1 MVETASKEVIRAY
14 WNERSSSYSTY
25 VREEICGPTYRAWKD
40 YLARELATLPA
51 HPASDSQS
59 LPCTEGSSQDGA
71 VRNGAPAA
79 PNEGAPRIL
88 DIGCGPGFF
97 EILLGEAGCAI
108 QAVDASP
115 AMLRQAEDN
124 LASVGL
130 AGTARF
136 QEADAAALPFPGDS
150 FDMIVSRN
158 LSWLMRDLEAA
169 YAEWLRVLRP
179 GGRMLLFDANWY
191 RYLADEKTN
200 ARRLRDQKKNR
211 VEEWSE
217 ESCATNDQ
225 EQRCEDIALKL
236 PSTYLDRP
244 AWDEKILPELGFSK
258 VVVSLGDERELWT
271 ESERAFYGSSPLFV
285 IKADK

>member
-14 WNERSSSYSTY
+14 WNERSSSYSTH

-51 HPASDSQS
+51 RPAS
-59 LPCTEGSSQDGA
+59 SSQALSCAEDASQGGA
-71 VRNGAPAA
+71 AAA

-97 EILLGEAGCAI
+97 EILLGEAGCTT

-124 LASVGL
+124 LASAGL

-136 QEADAAALPFPGDS
+136 QEVDAAALPFPDDS
-150 FDMIVSRN
+150 FDMVVSRN

-179 GGRMLLFDANWY
+179 GGRLLLFDANWY
-191 RYLADEKTN
+191 RYLADEKAN
-200 ARRLRDQKKNR
+200 ARRLRDQEKNR

-225 EQRCEDIALKL
+225 ERRCEDIALKL

-244 AWDEKILPELGFSK
+244 AWDERILPEMGFSK
-258 VVVSLGDERELWT
+258 VVVSLGDERALWT
-271 ESERAFYGSSPLFV
+271 ESEQAFYRSSPLFV